1 MKGFDSIRVLTP
13 LALLALILAAC
24 AAPTPAP
31 VVETVP
37 PPTATV
43 APPTATAAP
52 TAIPQPPNYFV
63 DAAVSASGDGL
74 SAATAFKTI
83 KEALESPLEPGSLVL
98 IAAGTYPETMYVNQ
112 SGAEVVPMTAGVEVA
127 GADKIQFPTGADLS
141 GVDVA
146 NHPGQYFLYLARSWN
161 GNSGVY
167 EITSVDSA
175 NGVVT
180 VAGADFQPEVGMK
193 DDLTVLSA
201 GVGRP
206 IQIRAQGEVM
216 VDVSADPNSSTVLYI
231 GDGWIEPCAADNPI
245 AYVLVDGLTLTGS
258 NTSGGVHIQSGSF
271 ITIAN
276 ANINSMWGAAGILA
290 DGNEKQPALYNYF
303 IGNTIYDTTSEAI
316 YIGAGD
322 QGEACNYTQFS
333 HVLNNDIS
341 HSEGAWLENA
351 IEVKEFHNTGT
362 VIAGNLIHD
371 FPLNN
376 FWNGAINLQWGAD
389 ETLVYANTLRDL
401 TPAYEEEPLYT
412 IGIEAIDTYSTRNIY
427 VFQNLI
433 FNTETPTATMY
444 AIAVRGDN
452 TENVNI
458 HNNTIHNTTGGLY
471 LHCDAGDGSNNGVTI
486 QNNIFNIAAG
496 APVITEADW
505 SVAFGSFDIQHNL
518 FSSDPGGRY
527 AVSAEWIGDP
537 LFVNPPE
544 NFSLQAD
551 SPAQNRDVTIL
562 PGALPDLGAIETR

>member
-1 MKGFDSIRVLTP
+1 MMKSFDLFRVFVS
-13 LALLALILAAC
+13 LALLALIVSAC
-24 AAPTPAP
+24 AAPTAAPA
-31 VVETVP
+31 VETVL
-37 PPTATV
+37 
-43 APPTATAAP
+43 PPTATAAP

-63 DAAVSASGDGL
+63 DSAVSASGDGL

-83 KEALESPLEPGSLVL
+83 KEALQSPLEPGSVVA

-112 SGAEVVPMTAGVEVA
+112 SGAEVVPMTTNVKVA
-127 GADKIQFPTGADLS
+127 GADKIQFPAGVDLS

-146 NHPGQYFLYLARSWN
+146 NHPGQYFLYLAHSWS

-180 VAGADFQPEVGMK
+180 VSGADFQPEAGAK
-193 DDLTVLSA
+193 DDLTLLSA

-206 IQIRAQGEVM
+206 IQIRNADPAKGEVV
-216 VDVSADPNSSTVLYI
+216 VDVSADPNSCTVLYI

-258 NTSGGVHIQSGSF
+258 NTCGGVHIQSGSF

-276 ANINSMWGAAGILA
+276 ANINSMWGAAGILVN
-290 DGNEKQPALYNYF
+290 GNEKQPALYNYI

-322 QGEACNYTQFS
+322 QGEACNYTQFT

-389 ETLVYANTLRDL
+389 ETLVYANTLRDV
-401 TPAYEEEPLYT
+401 TPAYEEEPLYVM
-412 IGIEAIDTYSTRNIY
+412 GIEAIDTYPTRNIS
-427 VFQNLI
+427 VFNNLI
-433 FNTETPTATMY
+433 YNTETPSATMY
-444 AIAVRGDN
+444 AMAVRGDN

-458 HNNTIHNTTGGLY
+458 YNNTVSNTTGGLY
-471 LHCDAGDGSNNGVTI
+471 LHCDTGDGSNNGVTI
-486 QNNIFNIAAG
+486 QDNIFNLAAG
-496 APVITEADW
+496 SPVITEADW
-505 SVAFGSFDIQHNL
+505 STAFGSFTIQNNL
-518 FSSDPGGRY
+518 FSSDPGGEY
-527 AVSAEWIGDP
+527 AVPAAWIGDP
-537 LFVNPPE
+537 LFTPE
-544 NFSLQAD
+544 FSLQTG
-551 SPAQNRDVTIL
+551 SPALNR
-562 PGALPDLGAIETR
+562 ALGGFPAQSSDLGWWGAK